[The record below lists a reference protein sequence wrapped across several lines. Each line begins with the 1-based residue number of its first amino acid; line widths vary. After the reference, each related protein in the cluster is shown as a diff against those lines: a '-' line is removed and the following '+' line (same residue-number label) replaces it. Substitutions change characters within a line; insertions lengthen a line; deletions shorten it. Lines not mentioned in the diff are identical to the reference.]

1 MAYNKLTDFLEQVY
15 FDSHIKELLS
25 KNTDAIV
32 HLYCIQAYDLAS
44 RDIGSAS
51 DPYLIITCGDMV
63 FNEVDNYQ
71 NDQPNPKFNKRY
83 DFNVTFPGAPPLVIE
98 AYDYDLLFGDDLI
111 GKTVIDLDD
120 RFFNPKWVSIEEKP
134 VETRELYHKSS
145 MMNQGVLDCWVDIDP
160 AKKTS
165 DVGKV
170 WNIETE
176 PTRKFEV
183 RLSVYSCTG
192 IPMEDWEGT
201 SDVFLKA
208 FISEDD
214 RQETDTHYRN
224 TNGKPSF
231 NYRLLFEVE
240 TPTVKPFM
248 LTMQAWDRDLLKSND
263 LICQW

>member
-1 MAYNKLTDFLEQVY
+1 
-15 FDSHIKELLS
+15 
-25 KNTDAIV
+25 
-32 HLYCIQAYDLAS
+32 
-44 RDIGSAS
+44 
-51 DPYLIITCGDMV
+51 MV

-176 PTRKFEV
+176 PTRKF
-183 RLSVYSCTG
+183 
-192 IPMEDWEGT
+192 
-201 SDVFLKA
+201 
-208 FISEDD
+208 
-214 RQETDTHYRN
+214 
-224 TNGKPSF
+224 
-231 NYRLLFEVE
+231 
-240 TPTVKPFM
+240 
-248 LTMQAWDRDLLKSND
+248 
-263 LICQW
+263 